1 MTFKFNE
8 VYLNSTA
15 TVTGPYENEGPLK
28 GKFDKSYEDLYNGEK
43 SWEKAEIKLFEE
55 SIDILLN
62 KSKKKKDDIDVV
74 IGGDLQNQIAA
85 SCYGALKFKRPFLG
99 IYSACTTSTEG
110 LILGS
115 VLIDSKRVKN
125 AVVTVSSHNMASEKQ
140 FRNPTEYGT
149 PKPPTST
156 FTATGCASAI
166 LTKEKSNIKIE

>member
-62 KSKKKKDDIDVV
+62 KSTT
-74 IGGDLQNQIAA
+74 LH
-85 SCYGALKFKRPFLG
+85 
-99 IYSACTTSTEG
+99 IYSKG
-110 LILGS
+110 
-115 VLIDSKRVKN
+115 K
-125 AVVTVSSHNMASEKQ
+125 
-140 FRNPTEYGT
+140 
-149 PKPPTST
+149 
-156 FTATGCASAI
+156 
-166 LTKEKSNIKIE
+166 